1 MQPLFLVPI
10 TLLFLIVNEN
20 YSFSAKNTKAL
31 NLILIFVLALF
42 AAFRL
47 SSMAD
52 YEAYA
57 LFYYGDE
64 IGNRFEPSA
73 KVFRAISPNLY
84 IFFFVYAFTSI
95 GIKLFAIKEISDYR
109 LLSIITYLST
119 SFALHDM
126 IQIRASCAI
135 AVFWFAI
142 KYLQEKKIFKYILLI
157 VIACEFHL
165 SAAIFFILPFF
176 TSQKIHKW
184 FWIVLIGISYAMAI
198 VHFDLVNII
207 TRLLPNDGYIFVT
220 ILAHQD
226 SDINIY
232 NINQLLR
239 IFIFIY
245 LCLFSSRLGK
255 KCIPLLKIFCLSI
268 IALPLLSS
276 LPVLGYRVSEMLG
289 TVIVFLLPELIKCFR
304 YKQNGYFFFLVCC
317 FLFCYLNNIHNKY
330 GIV

>member
-10 TLLFLIVNEN
+10 TLLFLIINEN
-20 YSFSAKNTKAL
+20 FSYSAKNTKIVNFL
-31 NLILIFVLALF
+31 LISILALF
-42 AAFRL
+42 TAFRL
-47 SSMAD
+47 PAMAD

-64 IGNRFEPSA
+64 IGNRFEPTA
-73 KVFRAISPNLY
+73 KFFRSISPNLY
-84 IFFFVYAFTSI
+84 AFFFVYAFTSI
-95 GIKLFAIKEISDYR
+95 GIKLSAIKEISDYK

-135 AVFWFAI
+135 AVFWIAI
-142 KYLQEKKIFKYILLI
+142 KYLQEKKFFKYILLI
-157 VIACEFHL
+157 AIACAFHL

-176 TSQKIHKW
+176 SSQKIHKW
-184 FWIVLIGISYAMAI
+184 FWIVLIFISYALAI
-198 VHFDLVNII
+198 VHFDLINII
-207 TRLLPNDGYIFVT
+207 TKLLPNDGYIFVT
-220 ILAHQD
+220 IMAHED
-226 SDINIY
+226 SGINIY

-239 IFIFIY
+239 IFIFVY
-245 LCLFSSRLGK
+245 LCLFSSCLDK
-255 KCIPLLKIFCLSI
+255 KYIPLLKIFCLSI

-304 YKQNGYFFFLVCC
+304 HKQNGYFFFLVCC
-317 FLFCYLNNIHNKY
+317 FLFCYLNNVHNKY